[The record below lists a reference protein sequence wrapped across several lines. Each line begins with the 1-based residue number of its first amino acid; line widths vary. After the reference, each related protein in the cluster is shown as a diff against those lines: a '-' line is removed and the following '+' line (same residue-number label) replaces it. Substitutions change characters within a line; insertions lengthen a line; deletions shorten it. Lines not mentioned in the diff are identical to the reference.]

1 MSVSR
6 AQPGRESW
14 VWAPDRRGQPCG
26 GQCCCPECPG
36 EHTEAGEGR
45 GRAHRLLTQLF
56 LAPPGSLGSHS
67 QGLPFSFPFVVSAWC
82 VRAVR
87 DPCPLPSARPWPAL
101 ALLPPAWKQT
111 AVWTSATCSG

>member
-26 GQCCCPECPG
+26 GQCCCPKCPG

-56 LAPPGSLGSHS
+56 LGPP
-67 QGLPFSFPFVVSAWC
+67 
-82 VRAVR
+82 R
-87 DPCPLPSARPWPAL
+87 DLL
-101 ALLPPAWKQT
+101 ALTPRGFLSLSPSWSLPG
-111 AVWTSATCSG
+111 V